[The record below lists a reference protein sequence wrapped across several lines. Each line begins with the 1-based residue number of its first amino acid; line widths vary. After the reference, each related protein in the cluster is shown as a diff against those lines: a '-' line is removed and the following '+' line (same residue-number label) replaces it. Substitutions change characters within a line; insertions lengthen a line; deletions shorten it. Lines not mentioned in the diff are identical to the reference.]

1 MSTTFATA
9 AMLDSIGRFT
19 ANVGVPAAIAMFI
32 IWQIGPKLDAV
43 ALEQRETNTQ
53 LTVIAST
60 CGLLRPTTTSVSPAP

>member
-1 MSTTFATA
+1 MSTTLATA
-9 AMLDSIGRFT
+9 AMLDSVGRFT

-60 CGLLRPTTTSVSPAP
+60 CGLARPTIPSVVPAP